1 MQGSGEIVISG
12 REKLTVSGVDG
23 IISFCETEA
32 VLSTSL
38 GYLAVT
44 GSELKVD
51 GFDRGQGNVIISS
64 VAGTDVLAEIPAGSG
79 PVKKGTV
86 CKGFLL

>member
-51 GFDRGQGNVIISS
+51 GFDRGQGNVIINGCINA
-64 VAGTDVLAEIPAGSG
+64 VFYPGEKNGKNGFFGKLF
-79 PVKKGTV
+79 KGR
-86 CKGFLL
+86 G